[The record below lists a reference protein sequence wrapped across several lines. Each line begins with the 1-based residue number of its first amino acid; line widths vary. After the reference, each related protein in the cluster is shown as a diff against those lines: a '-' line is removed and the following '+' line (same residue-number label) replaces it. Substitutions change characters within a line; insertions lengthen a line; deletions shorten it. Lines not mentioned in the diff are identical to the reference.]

1 MFKTL
6 DQKEL
11 LVFNKFVGRSSIA
24 KTLDQLILP
33 VVIFV
38 GARYLGIF
46 LPVLFSQVEFQ
57 FSLDFNLISV
67 PFIEFVNFNNLLFLN
82 SFSWLLTAA
91 VFGVVF
97 SFIAFRSLHLNE
109 DWLHPK
115 EASRLHKRKLDHFT
129 ISPEEAYPQ
138 VLAWSLV
145 TLVALNLSIVD
156 FLSGAISTVVF
167 GVGVAINALLVALFV
182 LSLGRGLEREK
193 V

>member
-1 MFKTL
+1 M
-6 DQKEL
+6 
-11 LVFNKFVGRSSIA
+11 FNKFVGRSSIV
-24 KTLDQLILP
+24 KTLDKLILP
-33 VVIFV
+33 VVIFI
-38 GARYLGIF
+38 GTRYVGIF
-46 LPVLFSQVEFQ
+46 LPVLFSRVEFQ
-57 FSLDFNLISV
+57 FAFDFNLISI

-82 SFSWLLTAA
+82 SLSWLLTAA
-91 VFGVVF
+91 VFGIVF

-115 EASRLHKRKLDHFT
+115 EATKLHKRKLDHFLIT
-129 ISPEEAYPQ
+129 AEEASHQ

-167 GVGVAINALLVALFV
+167 GVIVSISALLVALFV
-182 LSLGRGLEREK
+182 LSLSRGLEREK